1 MRKFKSLGIV
11 VVLLTVI
18 GVGVFL
24 KWQYDR
30 QCKKILFVDGNP
42 VTVAVY
48 KLPLPLKIDI
58 LYKGGMDLDAYPW
71 IRPLMFQVN
80 AFELT
85 IPESD
90 WPKYVDVEFTKER
103 YEGMRAYA
111 IRMKKAVEEN
121 TGHWGGLYNEITH
134 VVWCRQPDA
143 EILSF
148 HLVAKKENGEAQGG
162 SRYQIVCRVD
172 GVWKISGKISSKE
185 RVELIYKTHEMA
197 MRAVEEGT
205 LKVRS
210 AKELK

>member
-1 MRKFKSLGIV
+1 MFKWLSTVG
-11 VVLLTVI
+11 VLLTVI

-30 QCKKILFVDGNP
+30 QFKKILVVDGSP

-48 KLPLPLKIDI
+48 KLPEPLKIDI
-58 LYKGGMDLDAYPW
+58 LYKGEMDLDAYSW

-103 YEGMRAYA
+103 YEEMRSYA
-111 IRMKKAVEEN
+111 IRMTKAVEEN
-121 TGHWGGLYNEITH
+121 PGHWGCLYNEITH

-143 EILSF
+143 ELLSF

-162 SRYQIVCRVD
+162 SRYEIVYRVD
-172 GVWKISGKISSKE
+172 GKWKRSGRISSRE
-185 RVELIYKTHEMA
+185 RVEIVYKAHEMA
-197 MRAVEEGT
+197 MKAVEEGT

-210 AKELK
+210 AKGLK

>member
-1 MRKFKSLGIV
+1 MKMFKLLGIV
-11 VVLLTVI
+11 SVLVI
-18 GVGVFL
+18 VLGLALFL
-24 KWQYDR
+24 KGRHEQQY
-30 QCKKILFVDGNP
+30 KKTLLVDGQP

-48 KLPLPLKIDI
+48 KLPEPLKIDI
-58 LYKGGMDLDAYPW
+58 LYKGGMDLDAYSW

-103 YEGMRAYA
+103 YEEMRSYA
-111 IRMKKAVEEN
+111 IRMTKAVEEN
-121 TGHWGGLYNEITH
+121 PGHWGCLYNEITH

-143 EILSF
+143 ELLSF

-162 SRYQIVCRVD
+162 SRYEIVYRVD
-172 GVWKISGKISSKE
+172 GKWKRSGRISSRE
-185 RVELIYKTHEMA
+185 RVEIVYKAHEMA
-197 MRAVEEGT
+197 MKAVEEGT